1 MTTLHTAARQ
11 ALPLLERDC
20 ASLLA
25 CHQDPKTGAIP
36 ADEPE
41 VIAMY
46 DEYVAAITAL
56 RQALEQNQ

>member
-1 MTTLHTAARQ
+1 MTDLTQAARQ

-25 CHQDPKTGAIP
+25 CHQDPTTGAIP

-46 DEYVAAITAL
+46 DEYVAVITAL

>member
-25 CHQDPKTGAIP
+25 CYQDPTTGAIP

-41 VIAMY
+41 VIAMF
-46 DEYVAAITAL
+46 DEYVGAIGAL
-56 RQALEQNQ
+56 RQALRQNR